1 MRNRFLGKVN
11 SSIGKVLTLFFVVL
25 YVAGTTHIEW
35 VHSFVHEHANGVL
48 HSSEEEKDP
57 CHRSIY
63 HSDVEHGCHHDS
75 HLIVSDKCKMCDL
88 IFHRD
93 YVFSP
98 SAFFLKEEFSTQHF
112 TAYKE
117 SIERYWAV
125 ISSSRAPPI
134 TI

>member
-1 MRNRFLGKVN
+1 MRNRLLEKVN
-11 SSIGKVLTLFFVVL
+11 STIGKMLPLFFVVL
-25 YVAGTTHIEW
+25 YVVGTTHIEW
-35 VHSFVHEHANGVL
+35 VHSFAHEHANGVL
-48 HSSEEEKDP
+48 HSGEEEKDP

-63 HSDVEHGCHHDS
+63 HNDIEHGCHHDS

-88 IFHRD
+88 VSHGD
-93 YVFSP
+93 YVFLP
-98 SAFFLKEEFSTQHF
+98 PAFFLKEEFLTQHF

-117 SIERYWAV
+117 SLERYWSV